1 MQLTQVNTGSHQNT
15 VADGS
20 GRRRMPGG
28 ASNGGFSTARAKET
42 WKGRVEHPVRNE
54 IRRAQRT
61 GREVSM
67 LDEQYAFRA
76 EPAGKP
82 SRKTITCHI
91 PGPRNV
97 LCTAHHV
104 RR

>member
-1 MQLTQVNTGSHQNT
+1 MQLTQVNAGAHQNA
-15 VADGS
+15 VADGG
-20 GRRRMPGG
+20 GRRRIPGG
-28 ASNGGFSTARAKET
+28 TSDGGFSTARAKEA
-42 WKGRVEHPVRNE
+42 WKSRVENPVRNE

-61 GREVSM
+61 GRDVGM
-67 LDEQYAFRA
+67 LDEQNAFRA
-76 EPAGKP
+76 EPAGEP